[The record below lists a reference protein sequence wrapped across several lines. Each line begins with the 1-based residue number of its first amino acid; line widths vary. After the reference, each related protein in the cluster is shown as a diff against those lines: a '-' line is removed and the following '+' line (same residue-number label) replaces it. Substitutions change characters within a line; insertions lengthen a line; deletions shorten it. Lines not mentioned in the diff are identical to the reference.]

1 MESNPGHH
9 PLNNTINTIMSTTT
23 VSTSAN
29 VFTANAFTATWSE
42 QNVLDH
48 LREYS
53 PEFTFPV
60 GMKAAAKPCFALA
73 KWLSLLPAD
82 FPREQFAELNVLEE
96 FHAFY
101 AANQDRMKPVTKRAP
116 RKKAAAK
123 AADALPNEDGTE
135 RTEKPKR
142 APRKKAAVKA
152 DTETAEGLPNEDGI
166 ETQEKPKRAPRKKA
180 AAKADTETADALPNE
195 DGIERTEKPKRAP
208 RKKAAAKAADATE
221 AEAVPMEEDIER
233 TETQE
238 KSKRA
243 PRKKAAT
250 EGETKSTPAQKKT
263 AKMKADTAAENVL
276 LQRPNLS
283 EQSYTESESKIVSE
297 ETNEDMSVSTRK
309 YTHEGKEYLKSDNDD
324 LYEVDPPHNFVRN
337 LHDEEQQEVE
347 AEEEEE

>member
-101 AANQDRMKPVTKRAP
+101 AANQDRMKPVT
-116 RKKAAAK
+116 
-123 AADALPNEDGTE
+123 
-135 RTEKPKR
+135 
-142 APRKKAAVKA
+142 
-152 DTETAEGLPNEDGI
+152 
-166 ETQEKPKRAPRKKA
+166 
-180 AAKADTETADALPNE
+180 
-195 DGIERTEKPKRAP
+195 KRAP

>member
-1 MESNPGHH
+1 
-9 PLNNTINTIMSTTT
+9 MSTTT
-23 VSTSAN
+23 VSTSVN
-29 VFTANAFTATWSE
+29 VFTATWSE

-123 AADALPNEDGTE
+123 ASDALPNEDGTE

-180 AAKADTETADALPNE
+180 AAKADTETADEVPTE
-195 DGIERTEKPKRAP
+195 DGIETQEKPKRAP
-208 RKKAAAKAADATE
+208 RKKATAVKAADATE

-263 AKMKADTAAENVL
+263 AKVKADTAAENVL

-283 EQSYTESESKIVSE
+283 EQSYTESKSKIVSE
-297 ETNEDMSVSTRK
+297 ENNEDMSVSTRK
-309 YTHEGKEYLKSDNDD
+309 YMHNGVEYLKSDNDD

-337 LHDEEQQEVE
+337 LHDEEEQEVE
-347 AEEEEE
+347 AEEEEEE